1 VQVYACAKV
10 ALDGVYNH
18 QSRTNLRNRT
28 VESACVGKRDGAI
41 KHMEESRI
49 PAEGIKTGPDRF
61 GNRILDAEI
70 KGASRFHD
78 SAITELS
85 A

>member
-1 VQVYACAKV
+1 
-10 ALDGVYNH
+10 
-18 QSRTNLRNRT
+18 
-28 VESACVGKRDGAI
+28 
-41 KHMEESRI
+41 MEESRI